1 MEVYLALYRKWR
13 PQTFSDVR
21 GQEHITEILKRQS
34 ADGRISHAYLFCG
47 SRGTGKTS
55 TAKILAKAAN
65 CLDLRGGDPCNECAN
80 CRAIDA
86 GTAPDVLEID
96 AASNNSVDDIRD
108 LRDEVVYPPAI
119 LKKRVYI
126 IDEVHM
132 LSASAFNAL
141 LKTLEEPPEHV
152 IFILATTELAS
163 IPATIL
169 SRCLRFEF
177 NRIPAE
183 VIRDRIAQV
192 AAAEG
197 IKLSDDAASLL
208 ARLAD
213 GALRDALSLLEACAA
228 AAEGRGIEVETVRA
242 QLGIS
247 GGEAVTAL
255 LCALLE
261 KDLPKALEVTDEV
274 HRSAKNIPLFI
285 EDVLEAL
292 RALLIRKSR
301 GAGAEEEDFPLSV
314 SPEDRER
321 LYELCDKATA
331 AELMRN
337 ALAFEE
343 FLGKTGRNGVNR
355 RTLLSLTV
363 IRLCRAELAYD
374 PASLDAR
381 ITELERK
388 ISLLS
393 AGMSPAPAAG
403 AVEAAASKEK
413 KGPAKAAQ
421 SPAVK
426 SEKDG
431 FDAGAG
437 AGAEVKGGPESAGKS
452 ADEDGERPVVFEQTA
467 ELLEALKGHK
477 NLFSFLSLSRIVRT
491 GKKLTVYTDYLGRTM
506 ISTDGAKKL
515 IVDAA
520 KAVTGKSFEL
530 EITEKAPEKEHPSLI
545 FEIQEAADEGQIT

>member
-363 IRLCRAELAYD
+363 IRLCRPELAYD

-393 AGMSPAPAAG
+393 AGMSPAPAAETG
-403 AVEAAASKEK
+403 EAAASKAP
-413 KGPAKAAQ
+413 KGPGKAADI
-421 SPAVK
+421 PAAK
-426 SEKDG
+426 SGK
-431 FDAGAG
+431 AALNTG

-452 ADEDGERPVVFEQTA
+452 ADEDRERPVVFEQTA

>member
-314 SPEDRER
+314 SADDRER
-321 LYELCDKATA
+321 LYELCDKSTA

-363 IRLCRAELAYD
+363 IRLCRPELAYD

-393 AGMSPAPAAG
+393 AGMSPAPAAETG
-403 AVEAAASKEK
+403 EAAASKAP
-413 KGPAKAAQ
+413 KGPGKAADI
-421 SPAVK
+421 PAAK
-426 SEKDG
+426 SGK
-431 FDAGAG
+431 AALNTG
-437 AGAEVKGGPESAGKS
+437 AGAEVKGGPESTEKS

-491 GKKLTVYTDYLGRTM
+491 GEKLTVYTDYLGRTM